1 MQLLIFAFVLTC
13 PLSPG
18 ADSDDPRPLD
28 SWELAG
34 NSLKFNVA
42 TILAQA
48 DERGEPIPATP
59 SVSLEVYE
67 DHFFKLTILS
77 EAAEGYTFPQFLPG
91 ELGEL
96 VDYPPPSTRA
106 TAGFGYFST
115 HSDTLRFNAH
125 FLKLFANGED
135 LEEIIDRSGNARAID
150 EYKLVI
156 SLVNGL
162 YLDLFNHLYAYESA
176 DRLVFLLAAGSPF
189 TAVMGDPAGGVV
201 WELERTG
208 ATPSSS
214 VTAVEATVLGEA
226 AADLTLEFGHAIAGR
241 PVHYAWG
248 GITDET
254 GRVELTLSTLD
265 RSGATGFYR
274 ARASNQEGQVVGK
287 WHSIPLNESRRQVL
301 ELTPGGDARVVS
313 SQRLGAAKTAAGG
326 EPVAIGLGRNFPNP
340 FNSSTRIVY
349 RLANP
354 GPVSLE
360 IYNTLGQPLATLVD
374 EVQAPG
380 RYQVHWDARDQRGAA
395 VAAGVYLTRLVYPG
409 GVETRRV
416 LYLK

>member
-1 MQLLIFAFVLTC
+1 MKSLVFAFAVIY
-13 PLSPG
+13 PLSLW
-18 ADSDDPRPLD
+18 ADHPAPRPLD

-34 NSLKFNVA
+34 NSLKFDVA

-48 DERGEPIPATP
+48 DEGGEPIPATP
-59 SVSLEVYE
+59 SVTLELFE
-67 DHFFKLTILS
+67 GNFFKLSILT
-77 EAAEGYTFPQFLPG
+77 EAEEGYTFPHFLPG
-91 ELGEL
+91 QPA
-96 VDYPPPSTRA
+96 YSPPPSTRA

-125 FLKLFANGED
+125 YLKLFADGED
-135 LEEIIDRSGNARAID
+135 LEGIIGRSGDSGAID

-162 YLDLFNHLYAYESA
+162 YLDLFNHLYAYESG

-189 TAVMGDPAGGVV
+189 TAAMGDPASGGVV

-208 ATPSSS
+208 ATPSPSL
-214 VTAVEATVLGEA
+214 TAVEASVLGEA
-226 AADLTLEFGHAIAGR
+226 AAGLTLEFGHAIAGR

-254 GRVELTLSTLD
+254 GRVALTLSTLD
-265 RSGATGFYR
+265 RSGASGFYR
-274 ARASNQEGQVVGK
+274 ARTSNQEGQVVGQ
-287 WHSIPLNESRRQVL
+287 WHSIPLNENRRQVL

-313 SQRLGAAKTAAGG
+313 SQRLNAAKALAGG
-326 EPVAIGLGRNFPNP
+326 EPVTVGLAPNFPNP

-349 RLANP
+349 RLASP
-354 GPVSLE
+354 GPVRLE
-360 IYNTLGQPLATLVD
+360 VYNTLGQPLRTLVD

>member
-1 MQLLIFAFVLTC
+1 MKSLIFALAVIH
-13 PLSPG
+13 PLSLW
-18 ADSDDPRPLD
+18 ADHPAPRPLD

-34 NSLKFNVA
+34 NSLKFDVA

-48 DERGEPIPATP
+48 DEGGEPIPATP
-59 SVSLEVYE
+59 SVTLELFE
-67 DHFFKLTILS
+67 GNFFKLSILT
-77 EAAEGYTFPQFLPG
+77 EAEEGYTFPHFLPG
-91 ELGEL
+91 PP
-96 VDYPPPSTRA
+96 VHSPPPSTRA
-106 TAGFGYFST
+106 AAGFGYFST

-125 FLKLFANGED
+125 YLKLFADGED
-135 LEEIIDRSGNARAID
+135 LEEIIGRSGDAGAID

-176 DRLVFLLAAGSPF
+176 DRLVFLLPAGSPF
-189 TAVMGDPAGGVV
+189 TEAMGDPAGGVV
-201 WELERTG
+201 WELERAG
-208 ATPSSS
+208 ATPSPSL
-214 VTAVEATVLGEA
+214 TAVKARVPGEGA
-226 AADLTLEFGHAIAGR
+226 AGLTLEFGRAVAGR

-287 WHSIPLNESRRQVL
+287 WHSIPLNENRRQVL

-313 SQRLGAAKTAAGG
+313 SQWLGAAKTAAGG
-326 EPVAIGLGRNFPNP
+326 EPVAIGLARNFPNP